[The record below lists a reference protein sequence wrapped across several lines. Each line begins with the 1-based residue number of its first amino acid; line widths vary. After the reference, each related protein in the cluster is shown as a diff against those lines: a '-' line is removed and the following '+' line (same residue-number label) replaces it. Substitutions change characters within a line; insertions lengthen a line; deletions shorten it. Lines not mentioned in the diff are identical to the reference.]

1 MVLGVITHVPGLT
14 RSTCPHSAPCR
25 STLTSPSVLGMEQ
38 GLTGMA
44 GALKLKATGHITGSQ
59 SRLHR
64 DFRAQ

>member
-44 GALKLKATGHITGSQ
+44 GALETEGHWSHY
-59 SRLHR
+59 RVPE
-64 DFRAQ
+64 